1 MPGNYRLRLH
11 NDKCAGPARPKTA
24 ERYPEEPIEAA
35 QFRTCLF
42 ALEDSELLAK
52 GDHLQA
58 QIMPR
63 QKKGAQVSQHGKT
76 EPDHSS
82 DLKRIWM
89 AFAATASVSSRYQ
102 FKF

>member
-11 NDKCAGPARPKTA
+11 DDKCVGPTRPKTA

-42 ALEDSELLAK
+42 AFEDSELMSKRGRFQAK
-52 GDHLQA
+52 V
-58 QIMPR
+58 MPWE
-63 QKKGAQVSQHGKT
+63 KEGAKISQHGKT

-89 AFAATASVSSRYQ
+89 ASAASASVSLRYQ
-102 FKF
+102 FEF